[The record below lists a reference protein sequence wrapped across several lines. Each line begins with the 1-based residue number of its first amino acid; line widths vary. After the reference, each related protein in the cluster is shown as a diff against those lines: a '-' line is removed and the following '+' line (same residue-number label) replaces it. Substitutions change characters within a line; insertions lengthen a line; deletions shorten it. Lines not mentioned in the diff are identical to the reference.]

1 MKKHKNSIIK
11 VTALI
16 AVVSTFCSCLHIA
29 GDNVITPEEYG
40 YAVGT
45 AAYIGYYRIAAK
57 QDDEFRAKV
66 AEVWADVNKIDSTD
80 TLASDIAGIAEKFAV
95 IEADSKLSE
104 PEQAALRALSRMIL
118 AKVDGKL
125 SDQALDK
132 ADAVAFLKGVRDG
145 VNAAAG
151 L

>member
-1 MKKHKNSIIK
+1 MKKHSKAIK
-11 VTALI
+11 ITAI
-16 AVVSTFCSCLHIA
+16 VSVVATLCSCLHTA
-29 GDNVITPEEYG
+29 GDRVVTPEEYG

-45 AAYIGYYRIAAK
+45 AAYIGYYRIASRK
-57 QDDEFRAKV
+57 DDSFREKV
-66 AEVWADVNKIDSTD
+66 ETVWAAVNEIDSTD
-80 TLASDIAGIAEKFAV
+80 TLASDIADIAGRFAA
-95 IEADSKLSE
+95 IESDDKLTE
-104 PEQAALRALSRMIL
+104 PEQAALRSLSRMVL
-118 AKVDGKL
+118 SRVDGKL